1 VTIKVDLL
9 DRPGRRMGFDPII
22 IFLVLIIIVFV
33 VFFIVWG
40 KRYDDMIQAKRQEI
54 TDIDQ
59 KIRELESKIPDIK
72 RYEKENDDLA
82 AQIKAIKQLVYDPI
96 RYRNLLDEIALIMP
110 KNIFISNL
118 NIEPNNKSMTFSGTA
133 VEIGT
138 VAPLTSI
145 SNFMQKIQNSP
156 YFDDATLTSTS
167 RGTFEGKP
175 SFGFQIRAHYNP
187 EVAARSAP
195 SP

>member
-1 VTIKVDLL
+1 MTIKVDLL

-33 VFFIVWG
+33 VFFIFWG
-40 KRYDDMIQAKRQEI
+40 KRYDDMIQTKRQEI
-54 TDIDQ
+54 QEIDT
-59 KIRELESKIPDIK
+59 KIRDLESKIPDIQ
-72 RYEKENDDLA
+72 RYEKENRELE
-82 AQIKAIKQLVYDPI
+82 AQINAIKELVYDPI

-118 NIEPNNKSMTFSGTA
+118 NIEPGNRSMSFSGIA
-133 VEIGT
+133 VEIGK
-138 VAPLTSI
+138 VAPLNSI

-156 YFDDATLTSTS
+156 YFDDANLASTS
-167 RGTFEGKP
+167 RQVYEGRP
-175 SFGFQIRAHYNP
+175 AFGFQIEAHYNP
-187 EVAARSAP
+187 DVAARQ